1 MAAANL
7 VVLIGNLTRDVE
19 LRTAAGQSVTDL
31 GLAVND
37 RVKRGDQ
44 WVDEATFL
52 DVTVWGK
59 AADFAND
66 NLRKGSPVY
75 IEGRLKLEEWT
86 DKQGQK
92 QRKVKV
98 VCNRLQSLQPRGE
111 SKPVEDKRRM
121 PAFTPTDDSDSPF

>member
-44 WVDEATFL
+44 WVDDTTFI

-59 AADFAND
+59 TADYAAD
-66 NLRKGSPVY
+66 NLSKGSPVY
-75 IEGRLKLEEWT
+75 IEGRLKFEQWEK
-86 DKQGQK
+86 DGKKQSK
-92 QRKVKV
+92 IKV
-98 VCNRLQSLQPRGE
+98 VCNRLQTLTARAERPQ
-111 SKPVEDKRRM
+111 VEKRKM
-121 PAFTPTDDSDSPF
+121 PAFAPTDDDSPF

>member
-44 WVDEATFL
+44 WVDDTTFV

-59 AADFAND
+59 TAEYAAE
-66 NLRKGSPVY
+66 NLAKGSPVY
-75 IEGRLKLEEWT
+75 IEGRLKFEQWEK
-86 DKQGQK
+86 DGKKQSK
-92 QRKVKV
+92 IKV
-98 VCNRLQSLQPRGE
+98 VCNRLQSLAARGE
-111 SKPVEDKRRM
+111 PKPQAEKRKM
-121 PAFTPTDDSDSPF
+121 PAFTHTDDFDSPF

>member
-59 AADFAND
+59 TADFASE

-92 QRKVKV
+92 QRKIKV

-121 PAFTPTDDSDSPF
+121 PAFQATDDESPF

>member
-37 RVKRGDQ
+37 RVKRGEQ

-59 AADFAND
+59 TADFAAD
-66 NLRKGSPVY
+66 NLRKG
-75 IEGRLKLEEWT
+75 
-86 DKQGQK
+86 
-92 QRKVKV
+92 
-98 VCNRLQSLQPRGE
+98 
-111 SKPVEDKRRM
+111 
-121 PAFTPTDDSDSPF
+121 